1 MTALA
6 LARPRRITG
15 IAIALSLVAGALVSF
30 AVSQALS
37 SGGDPIAPASH
48 TARGDAF
55 TLAVPAGWRALSD
68 NVLRADDG
76 RGLVVVRPIAPVRT
90 SGKALT
96 QELTT
101 RLRAR
106 FPGFHGI
113 GARFANIRAGRA
125 FVYTFVRDPQRTAQ
139 TIAFTT
145 VGGRAYEIDAVVR
158 GGSPVTAR
166 DAAAIIASFGS

>member
-6 LARPRRITG
+6 LARPGRITG
-15 IAIALSLVAGALVSF
+15 IAVALSLVAGALVSF
-30 AVSQALS
+30 AVSTALL

-55 TLAVPAGWRALSD
+55 TVAVPAGWSALSD
-68 NVLRADDG
+68 NVVRESHG
-76 RGLVVVRPIAPVRT
+76 RGAVVIRPTSPVRT
-90 SGKALT
+90 TGKALT
-96 QELTT
+96 PELTT

-106 FPGFHGI
+106 FPGFHGV

-125 FVYTFVRDPQRTAQ
+125 LVYTFVRDPNRTAQ
-139 TIAFTT
+139 TIAFAT
-145 VGGRAYEIDAVVR
+145 VRGRAYEIDAVVR
-158 GGSPVTAR
+158 AGSPATAR

>member
-6 LARPRRITG
+6 LPRPWRLTG
-15 IAIALSLVAGALVSF
+15 FAVALSLVAGALVSF
-30 AVSQALS
+30 AVSSALL

-55 TLAVPAGWRALSD
+55 TLAVPAGWSALSD
-68 NVLRADDG
+68 NVLRSRDG
-76 RGLVVVRPIAPVRT
+76 RGVVIVRPTTAART
-90 SGKALT
+90 TGRALT

-101 RLRAR
+101 RLHAR
-106 FPGFHGI
+106 FAGFHGVN
-113 GARFANIRAGRA
+113 ARLANIRAGRA
-125 FVYTFVRDPQRTAQ
+125 FVYTFVRDPERTAQ

-145 VGGRAYEIDAVVR
+145 VRGRAYEIDAVVR
-158 GGSPVTAR
+158 SDSPAAAR